1 MCIRDS
7 TKAARW
13 LQDAVLPIKRR
24 IADTFRPRIQQAH
37 ELHKGLVADERRF
50 LAPVEGAERVVR
62 GKLAEYEELQ
72 RRRQREAEEAA
83 RRERERLEREERER
97 VAAEARRLEDEAR
110 QARLAEV
117 DQAIEKQDPVSY
129 THLTLPTSDLV

>member
-72 RRRQREAEEAA
+72 RRRQREVEE
-83 RRERERLEREERER
+83 
-97 VAAEARRLEDEAR
+97 
-110 QARLAEV
+110 
-117 DQAIEKQDPVSY
+117 AIEKQDQETADRIIAAPLEVPPVVPRPVFVPPPAVVTAPKVEGLSFREEW
-129 THLTLPTSDLV
+129 DLSLIH